1 MIILKVV
8 LLIILYLFLFLL
20 GLLLILLISPL
31 KGYVRF
37 DIHSLYLKVSY
48 LFGIIKVSYNKGLTI
63 RLLGFRIK
71 NTESV
76 KEDIKDKD
84 KSEEKTSKDSK
95 KKTKEKTKKKRSFR
109 KPSREVIVLT
119 LELLKKL
126 IKKIAPNRAKCH
138 LTLGLDDPYIT
149 EMMHIIS
156 IVFLTPLNNIE
167 DYDFAFIPIND
178 DIAIDYEGEAQIK
191 FSIISLILPCLRYV
205 LRKPIRQYFNITL
218 KRRPRN
224 N

>member
-1 MIILKVV
+1 MIILKII

-48 LFGIIKVSYNKGLTI
+48 LFGIIKVSYNKGLTV
-63 RLLGFRIK
+63 RLFGFKIK
-71 NTESV
+71 NIKSG
-76 KEDIKDKD
+76 KENIKDD
-84 KSEEKTSKDSK
+84 DHSEEEDSK
-95 KKTKEKTKKKRSFR
+95 KKTKKKTKNKRSVKR
-109 KPSREVIVLT
+109 PSREVIVLT
-119 LELLKKL
+119 LKLLKKL
-126 IKKIAPNRAKCH
+126 IKKIAPTRAKCH

-167 DYDFAFIPIND
+167 HYDFAFIPIND
-178 DIAIDYEGEAQIK
+178 DIAIDYDGEAQIK
-191 FSIISLILPCLRYV
+191 FSVISLILPCLRYII
-205 LRKPIRQYFNITL
+205 RKPIREYFNITL

>member
-1 MIILKVV
+1 MIILKII
-8 LLIILYLFLFLL
+8 LLIVLCLFLFLL

-48 LFGIIKVSYNKGLTI
+48 LFGIIKISYNKDVTI
-63 RLLGFRIK
+63 RLFGFRIK

-76 KEDIKDKD
+76 KEDIKDED
-84 KSEEKTSKDSK
+84 HSEEETSEDTK

-109 KPSREVIVLT
+109 MPSREVIVLT
-119 LELLKKL
+119 LKLLKKL
-126 IKKIAPNRAKCH
+126 VQKIAPNRAKCH

-167 DYDFAFIPIND
+167 HYDFAFIPVND
-178 DIAIDYEGEAQIK
+178 DLAIDYEGEAQIK
-191 FSIISLILPCLRYV
+191 FSIISLILPCLRYII
-205 LRKPIRQYFNITL
+205 RKPIRQYFNITL
-218 KRRPRN
+218 KGRPRKN
-224 N
+224 